1 MQERSVLAEPRL
13 RFFDVPHQFANQIP
27 ESRTVIHV
35 PQMRDFMCHHIVEHK
50 RRREN
55 EAPRKR
61 ECTRGR
67 T

>member
-1 MQERSVLAEPRL
+1 MQEWSVLAKPRL
-13 RFFDVPHQFANQIP
+13 GSFDIPNQFANQIP

-35 PQMRDFMCHHIVEHK
+35 AQMRDFVCHHVVEHK
-50 RRREN
+50 RWREN
-55 EAPRKR
+55 ESPRKR